1 MSMKRI
7 PTGQLIWS
15 LRRCTTTGGED
26 WDRLCERCKQ
36 AIPIFEYEHRNE
48 QGHSCF
54 DYLCE
59 GCAQKKLAEWLQS
72 QHSPDYVSFNTVTD
86 FDLATVY
93 YEPKNDGET
102 FTLTRCS
109 PEQRRRMLQQ
119 ET

>member
-1 MSMKRI
+1 MSRI

-26 WDRLCERCKQ
+26 WDRLCACCQQ
-36 AIPIFEYEHRNE
+36 AIPIFEHEHRNE
-48 QGHSCF
+48 QGRPHF

-59 GCAQKKLAEWLQS
+59 GCAQKKLAQWLQG
-72 QHSPDYVSFNTVTD
+72 QHGPDYMSFSTVTD

-102 FTLTRCS
+102 FTLTRWS
-109 PEQRRRMLQQ
+109 AEQRRRRLQQ
-119 ET
+119 QT